1 MNAFVKVCASVLAVG
16 AVLCAVGAAAG
27 GTVYSTLDGSG
38 LHPWNHYLP
47 RLQGIP
53 DLDAGTR
60 ASNDVDT
67 GVIRN
72 GGSVWEGERLPA
84 RAAGNG
90 GVTSD
95 GGAYDASGEAYA
107 GAQLDKLD
115 IEIGGGKLVVIEGDD
130 FAVTEGADDL
140 ESRLENG
147 TWKIR
152 TKSGFSWKA
161 RSCTIT
167 VPAGCSIQSLDLELG
182 GGSTEI
188 HVPLTARRAE
198 FEVGAGSVEVFAP
211 FTTERIDLEVG
222 AGSMAFDSLTVTDRV
237 KADVGMGSISLDL
250 TGSVS
255 DYTTRADV
263 AMGTVEIN
271 DRTFVSGMA
280 KELTEGNGPLLLDLE
295 VGMGSV
301 EIFTENE

>member
-47 RLQGIP
+47 RLRAIP
-53 DLDAGTR
+53 DLDTR
-60 ASNDVDT
+60 TANDIDT
-67 GVIRN
+67 GASRD

-84 RAAGNG
+84 GAAENG
-90 GVTSD
+90 DNSADPPTEGWTST
-95 GGAYDASGEAYA
+95 YA
-107 GAQLDKLD
+107 GSELDKLD

-140 ESRLENG
+140 ESELKDG
-147 TWKIR
+147 VWKLR
-152 TKSGFSWKA
+152 TKSGAFWKA

-167 VPAGCSIQSLDLELG
+167 VPAGCWIGSLDLELG
-182 GGSTEI
+182 GGSAEI
-188 HVPLTARRAE
+188 HVPLTVKRAD
-198 FEVGAGSVEVFAP
+198 FEVGAGSLEVFAP
-211 FTTERIDLEVG
+211 FNTERIELEVG
-222 AGSMAFDSLTVTDRV
+222 AGSMAFDSLTVADRV
-237 KADVGMGSISLDL
+237 KADVGMGSMFLGL

-263 AMGTVEIN
+263 AMGDVTIN

-280 KELTEGNGPLLLDLE
+280 KELTEGDGPVLLDLD
-295 VGMGSV
+295 VGMGEV
-301 EIFTENE
+301 DIVTADE

>member
-1 MNAFVKVCASVLAVG
+1 MNAFIKVCASVLAVG

-47 RLQGIP
+47 RLHGIP
-53 DLDAGTR
+53 DLDDETR
-60 ASNDVDT
+60 AANDIDT
-67 GVIRN
+67 GASRS

-84 RAAGNG
+84 GADGNG
-90 GVTSD
+90 GTSADVFPD
-95 GGAYDASGEAYA
+95 GEVYA

-167 VPAGCSIQSLDLELG
+167 VPAGCWIGSLDLELG
-182 GGSTEI
+182 GGSAEI
-188 HVPLTARRAE
+188 HVPLTVKRAD
-198 FEVGAGSVEVFAP
+198 FEVGAGSLEVFAP
-211 FTTERIDLEVG
+211 FNTERIDLEVG
-222 AGSMAFDSLTVTDRV
+222 AGSMAFDSLTVADRV
-237 KADVGMGSISLDL
+237 KADVGMGSMFLGL

-263 AMGTVEIN
+263 AMGNVTIN

-280 KELTEGNGPLLLDLE
+280 KELTEGNGPVLLDLN
-295 VGMGSV
+295 VGMGEV
-301 EIFTENE
+301 DIVTADE